1 MIFFKK
7 ADSSEEFRK
16 CSFANR
22 GANVDQIEDDDEL
35 FGGVRNE
42 SEFLQKKLQVYAE
55 YNFALDVENQPKC
68 QSVAT
73 SYLLRSLKWWK
84 LLAIPSMSII

>member
-1 MIFFKK
+1 M
-7 ADSSEEFRK
+7 
-16 CSFANR
+16 
-22 GANVDQIEDDDEL
+22 DQIEDDDEL

-68 QSVAT
+68 HSSSRTIMLKGEHHAT
-73 SYLLRSLKWWK
+73 LL
-84 LLAIPSMSII
+84 LLNQGELQQ